1 MSPICSRVR
10 RYTLTANGT
19 GNRSDA
25 HARSLLSSGRCQGCK
40 SRDID
45 KPHCHQPFRSVFS
58 VQYRWALIARVSDG
72 LLHPHVDVAFLYS
85 LYFDVQSS
93 D

>member
-1 MSPICSRVR
+1 
-10 RYTLTANGT
+10 
-19 GNRSDA
+19 
-25 HARSLLSSGRCQGCK
+25 
-40 SRDID
+40 
-45 KPHCHQPFRSVFS
+45 
-58 VQYRWALIARVSDG
+58 VQYRWALIARVFDG